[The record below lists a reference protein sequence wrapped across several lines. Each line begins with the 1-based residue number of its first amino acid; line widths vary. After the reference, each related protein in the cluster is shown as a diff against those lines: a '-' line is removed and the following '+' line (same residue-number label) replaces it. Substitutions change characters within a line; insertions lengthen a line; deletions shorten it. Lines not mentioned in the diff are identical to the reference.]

1 MALRE
6 AALGRVNGIK
16 VLKHEK
22 LLMHD
27 VDPTSTCLVP
37 KHLISGMQDFRDMFA
52 KDVDPTKRTRV
63 KQFWASS
70 WRGGTIIR
78 LVIVGC

>member
-6 AALGRVNGIK
+6 AALGRVNGIN

-37 KHLISGMQDFRDMFA
+37 KHLIFGMQGFGDMFA
-52 KDVDPTKRTRV
+52 KYVDQTRTRV

-70 WRGGTIIR
+70 WRGGAIIR

>member
-6 AALGRVNGIK
+6 AALGRVNGTN
-16 VLKHEK
+16 VLQHEK

-37 KHLISGMQDFRDMFA
+37 KHLISGMQDFLDMFA
-52 KDVDPTKRTRV
+52 KDVDKKRTRV
-63 KQFWASS
+63 KHVWASS